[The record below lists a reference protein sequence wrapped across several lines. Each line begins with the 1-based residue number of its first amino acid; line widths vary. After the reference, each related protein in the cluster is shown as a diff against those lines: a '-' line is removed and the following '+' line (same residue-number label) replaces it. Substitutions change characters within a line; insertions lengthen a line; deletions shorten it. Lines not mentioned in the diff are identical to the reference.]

1 MLKAEH
7 LTFAYPNQSN
17 LIQDLQITI
26 PEHQI
31 TTLVGPNGSGK
42 STLLQLLTRQLP
54 PANGTVSLD
63 GKNLWEMDAKTSAQK
78 IAVVHQQHQ
87 LYDEM
92 TVKDL
97 VQLGR
102 LPYQSSL
109 FSDLDKENT
118 ATILHQLNLT
128 ELATKPV
135 NQLSGG
141 QAQRVWLAL
150 ALNQHPQYLFL
161 DEPTTYLD
169 LHYQASF
176 LTQLKALNQATGL
189 TIVMILHDLN
199 QALRYSDYCCLLA
212 NGQLV
217 TSGNPHEVL
226 TAERVAST
234 FKINCDL
241 VQTDHGTILVQY

>member
-7 LTFAYPNQSN
+7 LTFAYPGQPN

-31 TTLVGPNGSGK
+31 TTLIGPNGSGK
-42 STLLQLLTRQLP
+42 STLLQLLTRQLRP
-54 PANGTVSLD
+54 TSGTVFLD
-63 GKNLWEMDAKTSAQK
+63 DKDLWELDAQTSAQK
-78 IAVVHQQHQ
+78 IAIVQQQHQ
-87 LYDEM
+87 LYDEI

-102 LPYQSSL
+102 LPYQSTL
-109 FSDLDKENT
+109 FSDLDNENT
-118 ATILHQLNLT
+118 ASILRQLNLT
-128 ELATKPV
+128 DLATKLV

-169 LHYQASF
+169 LHYQARF
-176 LTQLKALNQATGL
+176 LAQLRALNQSTGL

-199 QALRYSDYCCLLA
+199 QALRYSDYCCLFA
-212 NGQLV
+212 NGQLIN
-217 TSGNPHEVL
+217 TGTPDEVL

-234 FKINCDL
+234 FNINCDL
-241 VQTDHGTILVQY
+241 VQTDHGPVLVQY